1 MRRAIISI
9 FMVLVAFVA
18 TAQEYWEQ
26 PEVFSVNK
34 LPARATLTPYDT
46 TAKALGR
53 GASEWVMDISGAWK
67 FHWSATPSN
76 APDGFEAVGY
86 DDSAWGVMPVPGNW
100 EINGYGMPIYTNVTY
115 PFPKNP
121 PFIPHTDNPTG
132 CYRHTFAIP
141 AEWEGRRVV
150 LHFESGL
157 AAMYVWVNGCEV
169 GYSEGTKTAVEFD
182 ITDMVRVGDNTLAV
196 KGLRWADGSY
206 LEDQDFWRLSGFD
219 RAVKVYT
226 TDRVRIAD
234 MFVVADLDKSY
245 KNGLYTSTVTIANG
259 SESTFNGSVELSLV
273 DNAGKAVAKFNRDV
287 TLPAGESADVEFER
301 SIAKVLLWS
310 NEQPNLY
317 TTVVALRGADGATIE
332 ATSTRT
338 GFRRVEIREGQLL
351 LNGRHLMIN
360 GVNLHEHNP
369 ATGHVIDREL
379 MLKDIALMKQFNINA
394 VRTSHYPQPTAWYDL
409 CDEYGIL
416 LVDEA
421 NIEAHGCGTDYHSS
435 YADFHPSHR
444 EEWKGAHH
452 DRVRAMV
459 ERDKNHPSVIIWSMG
474 NESSDGEV
482 YGEMYEWIH
491 QRDKTRFVQL
501 EQGYGGP
508 HTDIICP
515 MYPDMNDFRRYA
527 ERTNMRKPYI
537 MCEFAHAMGNSVG
550 NLREFFDIMEG
561 HPHMQGGFIWDWV
574 DQGIDAVGRDGR
586 HYWAYGGDFG
596 AWMYPHDENF
606 CCNGVVLPD
615 RTPHPALYEVKKVY
629 QDIEFELLDNGK
641 LRIHNN
647 HLFNNLSDYI
657 ILCEVLCEGEL
668 HSCEAMPIIKC
679 EAGRSVD
686 VALKSWEHSAD
697 REYMLNIYALQ
708 REERTLIPAHHI
720 VASEQIALSDYN
732 YAHTA
737 PEGKLDIERGDGW
750 LVAYSGDI
758 GVLFNTKSGR
768 LERYVAG
775 DRDVMSQLPEPWFWR
790 APTDNDFGAGF
801 QRTANVWRTNRGR
814 TVDSAVEEY
823 EDRVVVRNVREIVD
837 APSLFT
843 TTYTFMAD
851 GALKV
856 EVVWERKGEFVP
868 ELPRLGMRMILP
880 YDYMNLTYYGRG
892 PWENYSDRKESSFV
906 GLYAQSTANQL
917 FPYVRPQESGN
928 KCDVRWLELTDGR
941 GVGLRIEGLQPLS
954 ISAMPYRAED
964 LDPGLTKKQMHYS
977 DIEPRREVVLQVDL
991 AQRGLGGDNAWGA
1004 QPHDPYR
1011 LTADRYEYGYIIRPI
1026 MEDGE

>member
-1 MRRAIISI
+1 
-9 FMVLVAFVA
+9 MVLVAFVA

-34 LPARATLTPYDT
+34 LPARATLTPYAT
-46 TAKALGR
+46 TAKALER

-100 EINGYGMPIYTNVTY
+100 EINGCGMPIYTNVTY

-394 VRTSHYPQPTAWYDL
+394 VRTSHYPQPTA
-409 CDEYGIL
+409 
-416 LVDEA
+416 
-421 NIEAHGCGTDYHSS
+421 
-435 YADFHPSHR
+435 
-444 EEWKGAHH
+444 
-452 DRVRAMV
+452 
-459 ERDKNHPSVIIWSMG
+459 
-474 NESSDGEV
+474 
-482 YGEMYEWIH
+482 
-491 QRDKTRFVQL
+491 
-501 EQGYGGP
+501 
-508 HTDIICP
+508 
-515 MYPDMNDFRRYA
+515 
-527 ERTNMRKPYI
+527 
-537 MCEFAHAMGNSVG
+537 
-550 NLREFFDIMEG
+550 
-561 HPHMQGGFIWDWV
+561 
-574 DQGIDAVGRDGR
+574 
-586 HYWAYGGDFG
+586 
-596 AWMYPHDENF
+596 
-606 CCNGVVLPD
+606 
-615 RTPHPALYEVKKVY
+615 
-629 QDIEFELLDNGK
+629 
-641 LRIHNN
+641 
-647 HLFNNLSDYI
+647 
-657 ILCEVLCEGEL
+657 
-668 HSCEAMPIIKC
+668 
-679 EAGRSVD
+679 
-686 VALKSWEHSAD
+686 
-697 REYMLNIYALQ
+697 
-708 REERTLIPAHHI
+708 
-720 VASEQIALSDYN
+720 
-732 YAHTA
+732 
-737 PEGKLDIERGDGW
+737 
-750 LVAYSGDI
+750 
-758 GVLFNTKSGR
+758 
-768 LERYVAG
+768 
-775 DRDVMSQLPEPWFWR
+775 
-790 APTDNDFGAGF
+790 
-801 QRTANVWRTNRGR
+801 
-814 TVDSAVEEY
+814 
-823 EDRVVVRNVREIVD
+823 
-837 APSLFT
+837 
-843 TTYTFMAD
+843 
-851 GALKV
+851 
-856 EVVWERKGEFVP
+856 
-868 ELPRLGMRMILP
+868 
-880 YDYMNLTYYGRG
+880 
-892 PWENYSDRKESSFV
+892 
-906 GLYAQSTANQL
+906 
-917 FPYVRPQESGN
+917 
-928 KCDVRWLELTDGR
+928 
-941 GVGLRIEGLQPLS
+941 
-954 ISAMPYRAED
+954 
-964 LDPGLTKKQMHYS
+964 
-977 DIEPRREVVLQVDL
+977 
-991 AQRGLGGDNAWGA
+991 
-1004 QPHDPYR
+1004 
-1011 LTADRYEYGYIIRPI
+1011 
-1026 MEDGE
+1026 